1 MTLPSAEQAQIEMQ
15 VPAPME
21 EAMEQDLW
29 NSFAAGVRGG
39 PADISTAPETGT
51 DKAPALDDDRAKK
64 WRRPDGKGEGKE
76 WKGGRGGGGQ
86 PQHRSRTNHPTSG
99 NRRKYDDFYTPWGG
113 QEEWGGHD
121 ISKELERMRSEITMM
136 RKLILRHE
144 DAINIW
150 RAACSF
156 VLFVRAGIPASI
168 IPGLVNAKTTWQ
180 KRREATPN
188 QVTTPMRCALMACMI
203 KETLE
208 RIGSLHAHA
217 TRRET
222 LTKLGWMEGEN
233 FLTIRWDATTKKLIG
248 DKEGPRLSIT
258 EASETIAS
266 IGAVCQ
272 NPEALCRFHPTR
284 PIVDGMPEGTVCF
297 LLQYNLMIE
306 DGRVMYRAIE
316 KLCSSGSTQLMG
328 MEVRKERLGRS
339 ALAQQ
344 LSHI

>member
-39 PADISTAPETGT
+39 PTDISAAPEPGT
-51 DKAPALDDDRAKK
+51 EKAPALDDDRAKK

-86 PQHRSRTNHPTSG
+86 QQHRSRTNHPTSG
-99 NRRKYDDFYTPWGG
+99 HRRKYDDFYTPWGG

-180 KRREATPN
+180 KRRR
-188 QVTTPMRCALMACMI
+188 Q
-203 KETLE
+203 
-208 RIGSLHAHA
+208 
-217 TRRET
+217 
-222 LTKLGWMEGEN
+222 
-233 FLTIRWDATTKKLIG
+233 IR
-248 DKEGPRLSIT
+248 
-258 EASETIAS
+258 
-266 IGAVCQ
+266 
-272 NPEALCRFHPTR
+272 
-284 PIVDGMPEGTVCF
+284 
-297 LLQYNLMIE
+297 
-306 DGRVMYRAIE
+306 
-316 KLCSSGSTQLMG
+316 
-328 MEVRKERLGRS
+328 
-339 ALAQQ
+339 
-344 LSHI
+344 